1 MAEVYE
7 TPSEDVV
14 ENAKAAKASKS
25 NVFARAILFFTQ
37 VVGELKKVTKPTYR
51 ELLNYT
57 GVVLAFV
64 VIVMLI
70 ITGLDAAFLA
80 AVTFTFAG

>member
-25 NVFARAILFFTQ
+25 NVFARVILFFTK
-37 VVGELKKVTKPTYR
+37 VIGELKKVTKPTYK

-64 VIVMLI
+64 TIVMLI

>member
-14 ENAKAAKASKS
+14 ENAKAAKASKR
-25 NVFARAILFFTQ
+25 NFVARIILFFTQ
-37 VVGELKKVTKPTYR
+37 VISELKKVTTPTYK

-64 VIVMLI
+64 IIVMLL
-70 ITGLDAAFLA
+70 ITFLDWAFFA
-80 AVTFTFAG
+80 AVKFAFAG

>member
-14 ENAKAAKASKS
+14 ENAKAAKAAKG
-25 NVFARAILFFTQ
+25 NVFARVILFFNQ
-37 VVGELKKVTKPTYR
+37 VIGELRKVTTPTYR

-70 ITGLDAAFLA
+70 ITGLDWAFLA

>member
-14 ENAKAAKASKS
+14 ENAKAAKASKR
-25 NVFARAILFFTQ
+25 NVFARTFLFFTQ
-37 VVGELKKVTKPTYR
+37 VIAELKKVTKPTYK

-64 VIVMLI
+64 TIVMVI
-70 ITGLDAAFLA
+70 ISLLDWGFFALA
-80 AVTFTFAG
+80 ALAFG

>member
-14 ENAKAAKASKS
+14 ENAKAAKASKR
-25 NVFARAILFFTQ
+25 NFVARIILFFTQ
-37 VVGELKKVTKPTYR
+37 VISELKKVTTPTYK

-64 VIVMLI
+64 TIVMLL
-70 ITGLDAAFLA
+70 ITFLDWAFFA
-80 AVTFTFAG
+80 AVKFAFAG